1 MKNEAELCTIIKN
14 SMIDGVKIPDPS
26 GNYTQTSIRCFDG
39 IGMLPASTFGEDS
52 EDSIFICWEA
62 KYLNEPKAF
71 SLKAVEPHQAYYL
84 SSFSTARNINSLLIL
99 GVVFGRGDKRVFV
112 FKWTDTMKKLFDNG
126 FSFHKKELMEL
137 PFNFV
142 EKDKEKDKF
151 TFKFEYLI
159 GDEELNKVYGNIN
172 NEIKKLEALNGNSEI

>member
-26 GNYTQTSIRCFDG
+26 GNYNQTSIRCFDG
-39 IGMLPASTFGEDS
+39 IGMLPARVFNEDS
-52 EDSIFICWEA
+52 DDNLFICWEA
-62 KYLNEPKAF
+62 KYLKEPKAF
-71 SLKAVEPHQAYYL
+71 SLKAIEPHQAYYL
-84 SSFSTARNINSLLIL
+84 SSFSTARNIKSLLIL

-112 FKWTDTMKKLFDNG
+112 FEWTNTMKRLFDCG
-126 FSFHKKELMEL
+126 FSIHKKELMEL

-142 EKDKEKDKF
+142 ERDSAKDKF

-159 GDEELNKVYGNIN
+159 REEDLNKIYGDIN
-172 NEIKKLEALNGNSEI
+172 NEIKKLEALNGNSQV